1 MGVDIRHALISFFSA
16 SFIVAGVAV
25 SAGAEIVPDCGNLS
39 VGFEVNE
46 NINSAVYP
54 SLPHDQQID
63 FQNRFCRQVSKLSS
77 WLTGKGW
84 IALDARP
91 LPQRST
97 VGPYTPGTDIQVFVS
112 NQYRISRALVPAWF
126 AQRGRMEFPA
136 KEVVAIQEAAAHEL
150 THVFF
155 PNGNRMLAEGL
166 AVYTQFRLGT
176 NPAFPNFGQNLHQM
190 VKDFTCPD
198 GDAPGGLDGIDLEKL
213 DRIATPD
220 QLWLRIGIYPY
231 ENAADVYPVAGSF
244 VQFLIEEFG
253 TFGPSDPVANRMAKF
268 RELYMQTP
276 LHPLQ
281 REPGPDERWQFIYGH
296 PLKYIAEQWKSV
308 IQGWQ
313 CSTEPANSSGKV
325 RK

>member
-1 MGVDIRHALISFFSA
+1 MGVHIRHALIPLFAALFMIGA
-16 SFIVAGVAV
+16 VAV

-39 VGFEVNE
+39 VSFEFNE
-46 NINSAVYP
+46 NINSSVYP
-54 SLPHDQQID
+54 SVPHDQGID
-63 FQNRFCRQVSKLSS
+63 FQNRFCPQVSKLSG

-84 IALDARP
+84 IGLDVGP
-91 LPQRST
+91 LPKRSK
-97 VGPYTPGTDIQVFVS
+97 VGPFTPDTDIQVFTS
-112 NQYRISRALVPAWF
+112 NQYPISHALIPAWF

-166 AVYTQFRLGT
+166 AVYIQSKLGT
-176 NPAFPNFGQNLHQM
+176 NPAFPNFGEGLHQM

-198 GDAPGGLDGIDLEKL
+198 GDAPGGLGGIDLEKL

-220 QLWLRIGIYPY
+220 QLWLRIGLYPY

-253 TFGPSDPVANRMAKF
+253 TFGPSDAVASRMAKF

-276 LHPLQ
+276 LRPLQ
-281 REPGPDERWQFIYGH
+281 REPGRDDRWQFVYGH
-296 PLKYIAEQWKSV
+296 PLKYIEEQWKSV
-308 IQGWQ
+308 IQGYQ
-313 CSTEPANSSGKV
+313 CSTAPANRSGKM